1 MLFAN
6 WELNRLEPL
15 EPRRRRWSRLGFL
28 LNLATLIG
36 ISISLYRGAH
46 RPVHAQSIDAGAA
59 KRGGHVTFAAVS
71 QSIAAN
77 QPATVQ
83 LHFRVDSGFHINSHT
98 PKSEILIPT
107 RLIVDNMTG
116 AEVTSVDFPKGTEY
130 SFSFE
135 PGTKL
140 DVYTGDLTLTA
151 HLKAKPGS
159 YVLKGGLRYQAC
171 DNAACY
177 PPKVLPVEQA
187 FTAK

>member
-1 MLFAN
+1 M
-6 WELNRLEPL
+6 
-15 EPRRRRWSRLGFL
+15 RRSYALLTGVLAAIVVAICVRVLG
-28 LNLATLIG
+28 G
-36 ISISLYRGAH
+36 IALGSLGVDVPWTGL

-71 QSIAAN
+71 QSITAN

-107 RLIVDNMTG
+107 RLIVDDMTG
-116 AEVTSVDFPKGTEY
+116 AEVTSVDFPRGTEY

-151 HLKAKPGS
+151 HLRAKPGS

-177 PPKVLPVEQA
+177 PPKLLPVEQA